1 MERDRT
7 RIRIRIRID
16 KIRVKLKDPIN
27 RMPQVM
33 NATTKRAKIKAKIKF
48 TPISKLCK
56 PKFKKVA

>member
-7 RIRIRIRID
+7 RIRIRIDMIGA
-16 KIRVKLKDPIN
+16 KLKDPIN

-33 NATTKRAKIKAKIKF
+33 NATARRAKIKTKIKF
-48 TPISKLCK
+48 RPISKLYK